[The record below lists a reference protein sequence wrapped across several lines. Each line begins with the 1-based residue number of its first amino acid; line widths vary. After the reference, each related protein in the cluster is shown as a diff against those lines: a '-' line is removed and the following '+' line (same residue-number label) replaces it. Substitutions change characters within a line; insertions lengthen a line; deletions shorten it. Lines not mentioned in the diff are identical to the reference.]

1 MNKTSL
7 KLIIYSL
14 FLIAISSG
22 LTYSILS
29 PKVSPTETVQTEI
42 PESDCQIRIWYNFQI
57 LAIPKLNEYWITK
70 EIPLKERA
78 YKAYN
83 LRHNARI
90 HARFMMLDQK
100 EVAVLQKRDLDKY
113 GNPDGPTFEYLLQK
127 SQAKDISLEQA
138 YESIIQSSSKTNDG
152 HNSVCDK

>member
-7 KLIIYSL
+7 KIIVYSL
-14 FLIAISSG
+14 FLIALSSG

-29 PKVSPTETVQTEI
+29 TKVSPAETVQTEI
-42 PESDCQIRIWYNFQI
+42 PKSDCQIRIWYNFQV

-70 EIPLKERA
+70 EITLKERA

-113 GNPDGPTFEYLLQK
+113 ANPDGPTFEYLLQK
-127 SQAKDISLEQA
+127 NQDKDKSLEQA
-138 YESIIQSSSKTNDG
+138 YESIIQSSSKTNNR

>member
-7 KLIIYSL
+7 KIIVYSL
-14 FLIAISSG
+14 FLIALSSG

-29 PKVSPTETVQTEI
+29 TKVSPAETVQTEI
-42 PESDCQIRIWYNFQI
+42 PKSDCQIRIWYNFQV

-70 EIPLKERA
+70 EIALKERA

-113 GNPDGPTFEYLLQK
+113 ANPDGPTFEYLLQK
-127 SQAKDISLEQA
+127 NQDKDKSLEQA
-138 YESIIQSSSKTNDG
+138 YESIIQSSSKTNNR

>member
-1 MNKTSL
+1 MNKTSF

-14 FLIAISSG
+14 FLIALSAG

-29 PKVSPTETVQTEI
+29 TKVSPTETIQTDI
-42 PESDCQIRIWYNFQI
+42 PKSDCQIRIWYNFQV

-70 EIPLKERA
+70 EIALKERA

-100 EVAVLQKRDLDKY
+100 EVAVLQKRDSVKY

-127 SQAKDISLEQA
+127 IQGKNKSLEQA